1 MSPDSLAMDAARRHL
16 PGAVALEL
24 AHDVTLG
31 ELVRALTRA
40 GLVLSTLSSGVQLI
54 HRPQRTAPMLAIQG
68 VSETTTTRLELD
80 EFADAN
86 ECVRAL
92 REVLDG
98 LGFAPESVRAALLEV
113 AREP

>member
-16 PGAVALEL
+16 SGAVALEL
-24 AHDVTLG
+24 AHDVPLG

-40 GLVLSTLSSGVQLI
+40 GLLLSTLSSGVQLI
-54 HRPQRTAPMLAIQG
+54 HRPARPGAMLSIQG
-68 VSETTTTRLELD
+68 VSDTHTTRLELD

-92 REVLDG
+92 RDVLHG
-98 LGFAPESVRAALLEV
+98 VGFAPESVRAALEEV
-113 AREP
+113 SREP

>member
-16 PGAVALEL
+16 PGSVVLEL

-54 HRPQRTAPMLAIQG
+54 HRPPRPAPMLAIQG

-80 EFADAN
+80 EFANAN

-92 REVLDG
+92 RDVLGG
-98 LGFAPESVRAALLEV
+98 LGFAPESVRAALEEV
-113 AREP
+113 SREP